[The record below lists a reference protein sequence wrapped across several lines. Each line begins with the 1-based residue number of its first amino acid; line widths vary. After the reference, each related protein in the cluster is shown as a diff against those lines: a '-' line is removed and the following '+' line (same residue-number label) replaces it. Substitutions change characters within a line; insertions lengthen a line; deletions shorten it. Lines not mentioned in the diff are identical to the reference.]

1 MTRNVFPGN
10 LKPEDLGT
18 SGDGEVEIW
27 CKVSSRILQAM
38 CEICSCQCLPVDEG
52 LEGCGADC
60 ENRARRVEC
69 RQEYCRVG
77 EGCQNMVGICDFFK
91 SPIVILMLQAI
102 ANGWSE
108 RVVTKQGKL
117 VAMEALPA
125 GTFLAQYTGEVLNK
139 GELESR
145 MANVYQKGQTLYMQ
159 PLGKTAVVDATKKGS
174 IARLGVHSCDPSAE
188 VKPWLVEVKP
198 SHHVT
203 CDMLCKMA
211 N

>member
-1 MTRNVFPGN
+1 M
-10 LKPEDLGT
+10 
-18 SGDGEVEIW
+18 
-27 CKVSSRILQAM
+27 IL
-38 CEICSCQCLPVDEG
+38 I
-52 LEGCGADC
+52 
-60 ENRARRVEC
+60 
-69 RQEYCRVG
+69 
-77 EGCQNMVGICDFFK
+77 
-91 SPIVILMLQAI
+91 LQAI

-125 GTFLAQYTGEVLNK
+125 GTFLAQYTGEVLSK

-198 SHHVT
+198 SHALQN
-203 CDMLCKMA
+203 DK
-211 N
+211 